1 MFQNNLLM
9 AAASAIAK
17 PVEITHLG
25 VAVNADP
32 ASSYTYT
39 GQTLGSASDEMIV
52 ITMSQPDGSGNNAG
66 RVTSATI
73 DGNSA
78 TKAKEQITH
87 PTWPG
92 AVVSMWYYYGA
103 TSSTGTIVVNNTATP
118 SENATSIYKVSGA
131 AATPHDTG
139 SDDGPQAAMTDTLTI
154 PANGGA
160 IGVGV
165 VVATGQTVS
174 WSWTNLDEDV
184 DAQWQTGY
192 SYTSASKT
200 YETLQTNL
208 QITMT
213 SSHVVIPGQQCMALA
228 SWGPPS

>member
-25 VAVNADP
+25 TAHTTANQ
-32 ASSYTYT
+32 STYTYT

-52 ITMSQPDGSGNNAG
+52 ICMSQPDGSGTNAG

-78 TKAKEQITH
+78 TKAKEQVTH

-103 TSSTGTIVVNNTATP
+103 TGSTGTIVINNTSTT
-118 SENATSIYKVSGA
+118 SENATMIC
-131 AATPHDTG
+131 
-139 SDDGPQAAMTDTLTI
+139 L
-154 PANGGA
+154 
-160 IGVGV
+160 
-165 VVATGQTVS
+165 
-174 WSWTNLDEDV
+174 L
-184 DAQWQTGY
+184 
-192 SYTSASKT
+192 YTSDAAD
-200 YETLQTNL
+200 E
-208 QITMT
+208 
-213 SSHVVIPGQQCMALA
+213 
-228 SWGPPS
+228 